1 MRIISGT
8 NKGKK
13 LYLPD
18 SKFTR
23 PLRDMV
29 KESIF
34 NLLTHS
40 NQIKIDIDSANILDL
55 FAGSGSFG
63 LECLSRGANNVYF
76 FEKQQI
82 VIKTLKKNINLLTHK
97 DNYKIYEEDVIDFC
111 LSEKKIDRKF
121 NIIFIDPP
129 FKETRINDV
138 IEKILEKKML
148 TEKGLIILH
157 RHKNDKI
164 QITNHLNILE
174 TRIYGISK
182 IYFAN

>member
-18 SKFTR
+18 SNFTR

-29 KESIF
+29 KEAIF
-34 NLLTHS
+34 NLLRHS
-40 NQIKIDIDSANILDL
+40 NKIQIDLKNTNILDL

-63 LECLSRGANNVYF
+63 LECLSRGAKSVYF
-76 FEKQQI
+76 FEKEKI
-82 VIKTLKKNINLLTHK
+82 VLKTLEQNINSLNIEK
-97 DNYKIYEEDVIDFC
+97 DYKVFNNDVIDFF
-111 LSEKKIDRKF
+111 LSKKTIDKSF
-121 NIIFIDPP
+121 QIIFIDPP
-129 FKETRINDV
+129 FKEIRINII
-138 IEKILEKKML
+138 IEKILEKNILDK
-148 TEKGLIILH
+148 KGLIILH

-164 QITNHLNILE
+164 QITNQLNIFE
-174 TRIYGISK
+174 IRSYGVSK